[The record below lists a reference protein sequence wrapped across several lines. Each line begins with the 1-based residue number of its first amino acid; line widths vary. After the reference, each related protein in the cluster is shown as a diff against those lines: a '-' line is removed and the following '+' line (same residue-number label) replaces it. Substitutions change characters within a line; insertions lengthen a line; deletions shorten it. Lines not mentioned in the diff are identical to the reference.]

1 MLFLICGALALVAGW
16 VFASVRRSGSPA
28 AAIPGALAAVLALA
42 AVAQCVAVVP
52 AGHVGVVDVFGRV
65 SPTTLKA
72 GLNLVNPFARV
83 AKMSVKTQEI
93 KEVMDVPSS
102 EGLTMQLE
110 VSVLYHLDPEK
121 AADVYRSVGSDWAE
135 VLLQPQFRSVTRGVT
150 AEYEA
155 RALYTSEREKLA
167 HEIAAEVRK
176 LVEARGVV
184 VEATPLRRLTLP
196 QRLAAAIEE
205 KLGAEQES
213 QRMQFVLAKERQE
226 ADRRRIEAQGIA
238 DFQKI
243 VSQGINEQLLKWKG
257 IEATAKLAESQNAK
271 VVIVGAGK
279 DGLPV
284 ILGGQ

>member
-1 MLFLICGALALVAGW
+1 MLFLICV
-16 VFASVRRSGSPA
+16 V
-28 AAIPGALAAVLALA
+28 GALAAVAVFVTVRRTGNPAAMAPGLLAALLTLG
-42 AVAQCVAVVP
+42 AVAQCVVVVP
-52 AGHVGVVDVFGRV
+52 AGHVGVVDIFGRV
-65 SPTTLKA
+65 SPGTLKS

-83 AKMSVKTQEI
+83 AKMSVKTQEM

-121 AADVYRSVGSDWAE
+121 AADVYRTVGSDYAG
-135 VLLQPQFRSVTRGVT
+135 VILQPQFRSVTRGVT

-155 RALYTSEREKLA
+155 RALYTSERERLA
-167 HEIAAEVRK
+167 QAIAAEVRK
-176 LVEARGVV
+176 LVEPRGIV

-196 QRLAAAIEE
+196 PRLAAAIEE

-243 VSQGINEQLLKWKG
+243 VSQGINEQLLRWKG
-257 IEATAKLAESQNAK
+257 IEATAKLAESQNTK
-271 VVIVGAGK
+271 VVVVGAGK
-279 DGLPV
+279 DGLPI

>member
-1 MLFLICGALALVAGW
+1 
-16 VFASVRRSGSPA
+16 
-28 AAIPGALAAVLALA
+28 
-42 AVAQCVAVVP
+42 
-52 AGHVGVVDVFGRV
+52 
-65 SPTTLKA
+65 
-72 GLNLVNPFARV
+72 
-83 AKMSVKTQEI
+83 
-93 KEVMDVPSS
+93 
-102 EGLTMQLE
+102 
-110 VSVLYHLDPEK
+110 
-121 AADVYRSVGSDWAE
+121 
-135 VLLQPQFRSVTRGVT
+135 VTRGVT

-167 HEIAAEVRK
+167 QSIAAEVRK
-176 LVEARGVV
+176 LVEPRGIV

-238 DFQKI
+238 DFQRI

-271 VVIVGAGK
+271 VVIIGAGK
-279 DGLPV
+279 EGLPV